1 MVLQSLQQSM
11 AATLTRLQADEGD
24 IGTAIPGLLLF
35 RRNQPSDPAFC
46 LVEPSIVLVAQ
57 GRKQMVAGG
66 AAYPYDTSTFI
77 VNSVDLPASSQV
89 IEASP
94 DAPCVGL
101 VLKLDFRLLAD
112 LVSQVNTPVVDDGAV
127 KGISASLGTMTP
139 KLFSPLTRLV
149 ELLEEPDAIDVM
161 APMLKRE
168 IHFRLL
174 QSDKA
179 AMLMHIASFDSQA
192 FRVSKAINWLK
203 QHFNSMV
210 RVETLASMASMSQ
223 PTFHLHFRQLTGMS
237 PLQYQKWLRLNE
249 AKRLMMNSQCDASTA
264 AFEVGYE
271 SPSQFSR
278 EYRRMFGVPPRAD
291 LAQVRKN
298 SSLV

>member
-1 MVLQSLQQSM
+1 MALQQLQQSM

-24 IGTAIPGLLLF
+24 METDIPGLLLF
-35 RRNQPSDPAFC
+35 RGNQPSEPAFC

-66 AAYPYDTSTFI
+66 AAYPYDTSSFL
-77 VNSVDLPASSQV
+77 VNSVDLPASSHV
-89 IEASP
+89 VEASP
-94 DAPCVGL
+94 DTPCGGL
-101 VLKLDFRLLAD
+101 VLKLDFRLPAD
-112 LVSQVNTPVVDDGAV
+112 LAAQINNPNTGDGEV
-127 KGISASLGTMTP
+127 KGICASLGAMTP

-149 ELLEEPDAIDVM
+149 ELLEEPDAIEVL

-174 QSDKA
+174 QTDKA

-192 FRVSKAINWLK
+192 FRVSKAINWLR
-203 QHFNSMV
+203 QHFNAVV
-210 RVETLASMASMSQ
+210 RVETLAGMANMSQ

-249 AKRLMMNSQCDASTA
+249 AKRLMLNNQCDASTA

-278 EYRRMFGVPPRAD
+278 EYRRLFGVPPRAD
-291 LAQVRKN
+291 MAQMRRVTQ
-298 SSLV
+298 

>member
-1 MVLQSLQQSM
+1 
-11 AATLTRLQADEGD
+11 
-24 IGTAIPGLLLF
+24 
-35 RRNQPSDPAFC
+35 
-46 LVEPSIVLVAQ
+46 
-57 GRKQMVAGG
+57 
-66 AAYPYDTSTFI
+66 
-77 VNSVDLPASSQV
+77 
-89 IEASP
+89 
-94 DAPCVGL
+94 
-101 VLKLDFRLLAD
+101 
-112 LVSQVNTPVVDDGAV
+112 
-127 KGISASLGTMTP
+127 MTP

-149 ELLEEPDAIDVM
+149 ELLEEPDAIEVL

-174 QSDKA
+174 QTDKV

-203 QHFNSMV
+203 QHFNAVV
-210 RVETLASMASMSQ
+210 RVETLAGMANMSQ

-249 AKRLMMNSQCDASTA
+249 AKRLMLNSQYDASTA

-278 EYRRMFGVPPRAD
+278 EYRRLFGVPPRAD
-291 LAQVRKN
+291 MAQMRRVTQ
-298 SSLV
+298 